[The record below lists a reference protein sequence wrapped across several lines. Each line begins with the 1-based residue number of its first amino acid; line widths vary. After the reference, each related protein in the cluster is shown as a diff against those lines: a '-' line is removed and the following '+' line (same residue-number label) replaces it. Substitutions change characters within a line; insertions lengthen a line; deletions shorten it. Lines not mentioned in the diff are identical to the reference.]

1 VIEYRELVEDSVSEE
16 ELLMRQIVQSPEV
29 PTPKTAYSQAVLAE
43 GSRVLYISG
52 QVPVDRD
59 GQLVGTGD
67 FRAQTHQVFANL
79 TAQLQAAGADWSQV
93 VKLTV
98 LMTDIAN
105 FPIFNEVR
113 QEYLQAPFPAATTAA
128 VSALVAPEWLIEI
141 EATAV
146 LD

>member
-1 VIEYRELVEDSVSEE
+1 
-16 ELLMRQIVQSPEV
+16 MRQIVQSPEV
-29 PTPKTAYSQAVLAE
+29 PAPKTAYSQSVLAE

-52 QVPVDRD
+52 QVPVDWK
-59 GQLVGTGD
+59 GQLVGPGD
-67 FRAQTHQVFANL
+67 FRAQTHQVFKNL
-79 TAQLQAAGADWSQV
+79 TAQLKAAGADWSQV

-113 QEYLQAPFPAATTAA
+113 QQYLQPPFPAATTAA

>member
-1 VIEYRELVEDSVSEE
+1 
-16 ELLMRQIVQSPEV
+16 MRQIVQSPEV
-29 PTPKTAYSQAVLAE
+29 PTPRTAYSQAVLAE

-52 QVPVDRD
+52 QVPVDRE
-59 GQLVGTGD
+59 GQLVGPGD
-67 FRAQTHQVFANL
+67 FRAQTHQVFSNL

-105 FPIFNEVR
+105 FPILNEVR
-113 QEYLQAPFPAATTAA
+113 QEYLQPPFPAATTAA
-128 VSALVAPEWLIEI
+128 VSALVSPDWLIEI